1 MAAPSLAPASAAA
14 EPAASSYHVSG
25 AWSQA
30 GICTCIIVKQR
41 NGSKRTAVAFDM
53 GVCPPEVPFLRQ
65 LQLARNVH
73 YIKTH

>member
-1 MAAPSLAPASAAA
+1 MAALAA
-14 EPAASSYHVSG
+14 ESNDVTAEPTSSSYYVSG

-53 GVCPPEVPFLRQ
+53 GVCPPEVPFIEQQQHTLKMH
-65 LQLARNVH
+65 NN
-73 YIKTH
+73 T